1 MYPAPGSHEGG
12 KALIS
17 VPRGGEWVG
26 DELLNCSRRDRGAD
40 ELGHR
45 DVTSSYTG
53 KFNKNVV
60 IRDFIFDSVD

>member
-1 MYPAPGSHEGG
+1 MGGGGGGSGWVMNSSIAP
-12 KALIS
+12 
-17 VPRGGEWVG
+17 VG
-26 DELLNCSRRDRGAD
+26 IRRGAD